1 MSSAV
6 TQGIRVTVR
15 SEFRPERSSP
25 ARGRFLFS
33 YAVEIANLGS
43 RAATLRSRHWII
55 TDAGGE
61 TEEVVGDG
69 VVGRQPHLEPGER
82 FEYSSFCIL
91 RTPHG
96 TMRGRY
102 RMVRDDGV
110 GFDAEI
116 APFTL
121 LVPGTL
127 N

>member
-1 MSSAV
+1 MSRAV

-15 SEFRPERSSP
+15 STFRPERSS
-25 ARGRFLFS
+25 AAKGRFLFK
-33 YAVEIANLGS
+33 YDVEIANEGS

-55 TDAGGE
+55 TDAGGA
-61 TEEVVGDG
+61 TEEVKGDG
-69 VVGRQPHLEPGER
+69 VVGHQPHLEPGER

-102 RMVRDDGV
+102 HMVRDDGV
-110 GFDAEI
+110 PFEAEI

-121 LVPGTL
+121 VVPGTL

>member
-25 ARGRFLFS
+25 GQGRFLFA
-33 YAVEIANLGS
+33 YNVEIANEGD

-55 TDAGGE
+55 TDARGKI
-61 TEEVVGDG
+61 EEVVGEG
-69 VVGRQPHLEPGER
+69 VVGHQPHLEPGER
-82 FEYSSFCIL
+82 FQYSSFCIL

-110 GFDAEI
+110 RFDAEV

-121 LVPGTL
+121 VVPGTL

>member
-15 SEFRPERSSP
+15 GTFRPERSWP
-25 ARGRFLFS
+25 AKGRFLFS
-33 YAVEIANLGS
+33 YDVEIANVGT

-55 TDAGGE
+55 TDAGGV

-69 VVGRQPHLEPGER
+69 VVGHQPHLEPGER

-102 RMVRDDGV
+102 RMVRDDG
-110 GFDAEI
+110 GRFDAEI

-121 LVPGTL
+121 VVPGTL

>member
-6 TQGIRVTVR
+6 TQGIRITVR
-15 SEFRPERSSP
+15 STFRPERSAP
-25 ARGRFLFS
+25 TRGRFLFS
-33 YAVEIANLGS
+33 YDVEIANEGT

-55 TDAGGE
+55 TDAGGA

-69 VVGRQPHLEPGER
+69 VVGHQPHLEPGER

-102 RMVRDDGV
+102 HMVRDDGAR
-110 GFDAEI
+110 FEAEI